1 MTSPHT
7 TQALEASDLDSAI
20 EAVRAGGLRV
30 STARRL
36 LLEQLWE
43 TSEPQTAEQLSDAIG
58 ESSDV
63 ASVYRNLEALEKLGL
78 IRHFHLGHGPGLYAR
93 SSLGR
98 REYLI
103 CDACGAH
110 RSVDPARLDE
120 VRELIRNDFGHEASF
135 THFPIAGLCPECA
148 PGAAARR
155 RPHELRVPLR
165 PRRAPGR
172 VPHPPVRGS
181 AAAGRPRDRL
191 PARPAP
197 RIGPD
202 HLVAVTSLVAS
213 EDSDHR
219 DAARLGAWWGLGH
232 ATMLLAIGLPL
243 IFLKSELPAWLESAA
258 EKAVGV
264 VILVLAFGVIWKW
277 AHGDYRAGAHGH
289 DGPRPSPPPH
299 RRPARPPGGPHAGPG
314 VRDRRRSTASPAPAR
329 WCCS

>member
-7 TQALEASDLDSAI
+7 AQALEASDLDSAI

-36 LLEQLWE
+36 LLEQLWQ

-120 VRELIRNDFGHEASF
+120 VRELIRSDFGHEASF

-148 PGAAARR
+148 
-155 RPHELRVPLR
+155 
-165 PRRAPGR
+165 
-172 VPHPPVRGS
+172 
-181 AAAGRPRDRL
+181 AGRR
-191 PARPAP
+191 
-197 RIGPD
+197 GEE
-202 HLVAVTSLVAS
+202 AS
-213 EDSDHR
+213 
-219 DAARLGAWWGLGH
+219 A
-232 ATMLLAIGLPL
+232 
-243 IFLKSELPAWLESAA
+243 
-258 EKAVGV
+258 
-264 VILVLAFGVIWKW
+264 
-277 AHGDYRAGAHGH
+277 
-289 DGPRPSPPPH
+289 
-299 RRPARPPGGPHAGPG
+299 
-314 VRDRRRSTASPAPAR
+314 
-329 WCCS
+329 